1 MDLGGWGWAFG
12 GAAIGAGLAAIGAG
26 IGIGRLA
33 GQAMEGIARQPES
46 TKDIRGL
53 SIVMAAFVEGVALFG
68 VVMALLAMIFAGG
81 KIPDS
86 GDTVKYLGPGGG
98 DRVQYEIQLEKEAAE
113 EAKKAA
119 EKK

>member
-1 MDLGGWGWAFG
+1 MEKNMDIGGFGWAYG

-33 GQAMEGIARQPES
+33 GQAMEGIARQPDS

-53 SIVMAAFVEGVALFG
+53 TIVMAAFVEGVALFA

-81 KIPDS
+81 QLPSKDS
-86 GDTVKYLGPGGG
+86 
-98 DRVQYEIQLEKEAAE
+98 LEKSIAPTSTSSQ
-113 EAKKAA
+113 
-119 EKK
+119 